1 MQDILIFAT
10 ASARIPPMGFG
21 PIPSIEF
28 WDNVRPK
35 SNTCS
40 NVLFLPLYTEMYDE
54 HEDIPYE
61 KFKEYMDEG
70 IKNSPCFRI
79 A

>member
-1 MQDILIFAT
+1 
-10 ASARIPPMGFG
+10 MGFE
-21 PIPSIEF
+21 PIPSIKF
-28 WDNVRPK
+28 WDDVRPK

-40 NVLFLPLYTEMYDE
+40 NVLFLPLYTEMYNK

-70 IKNSPCFRI
+70 IKIHHVLEWYNL
-79 A
+79 